1 MTRKA
6 EHARAALR
14 HADAGIQ
21 RMRALVRRDGEAR
34 EVRICAEAVLRE
46 LLSRQQRLVEL
57 HNEIESAS
65 AGEIDEL
72 WEEFFDGYDDFLE
85 ALEAARRESAERD
98 QARATGSV
106 SPPRRV
112 GSFGHRAAGGP
123 Y

>member
-21 RMRALVRRDGEAR
+21 RMRTLVRRDGESR
-34 EVRICAEAVLRE
+34 EVRLCAEGALRE

-65 AGEIDEL
+65 AGDIEEL
-72 WEEFFDGYDDFLE
+72 WEEFFDCYDDFLE
-85 ALEAARRESAERD
+85 ALEAARHESAERVL
-98 QARATGSV
+98 ARVTA
-106 SPPRRV
+106 SPPRRD
-112 GSFGHRAAGGP
+112 GSFGPRATGRP